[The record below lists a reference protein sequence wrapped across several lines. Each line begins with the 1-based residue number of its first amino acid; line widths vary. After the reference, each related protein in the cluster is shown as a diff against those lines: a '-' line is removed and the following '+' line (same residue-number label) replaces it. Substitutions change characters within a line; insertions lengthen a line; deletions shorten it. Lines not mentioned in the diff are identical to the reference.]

1 MKSTTSNQRSIP
13 GFRIIFGLLLTGT
26 AGMALVLLSLTG
38 ESAPPT
44 ATQPPTVLPASP
56 TTEAVQATATPWI
69 KPPTPTPAPRPEVPD
84 VAPDFTLDR
93 AGGGAFTLKD
103 QLEEGPVVLVFFERC
118 G

>member
-1 MKSTTSNQRSIP
+1 MKRSTSNQRSIP

-26 AGMALVLLSLTG
+26 VGMALVLLSLAS
-38 ESAPPT
+38 EPAPPA
-44 ATQPPTVLPASP
+44 ATQPPTILTASP
-56 TTEAVQATATPWI
+56 TLEAVQGTATEWV
-69 KPPTPTPAPRPEVPD
+69 KPPTATPAPRPEVPD

-93 AGGGAFTLKD
+93 AGGGTFTLKD